1 VDFLAHRSSSSL
13 PVTSYHPGVVA
24 RRLDEIFPSF
34 VTASLREGLEGI
46 TRRLRGF
53 MHEEAVLVA
62 AETRTSAP
70 LRIVRDPVTL
80 QSPSLCGLYPAGEG
94 AGYAGGIVSAAID
107 GARVAQAILSRAT

>member
-1 VDFLAHRSSSSL
+1 L
-13 PVTSYHPGVVA
+13 PALSYHPGAVA
-24 RRLDEIFPSF
+24 GRIDEIFPAF
-34 VTASLREGLEGI
+34 VTDSLRTGLEGI

-53 MHEEAVLVA
+53 LHEDAVLVA

-70 LRIVRDPVTL
+70 LRIVRDPLTL
-80 QSPSLCGLYPAGEG
+80 QSPSLPGLFPAGEG